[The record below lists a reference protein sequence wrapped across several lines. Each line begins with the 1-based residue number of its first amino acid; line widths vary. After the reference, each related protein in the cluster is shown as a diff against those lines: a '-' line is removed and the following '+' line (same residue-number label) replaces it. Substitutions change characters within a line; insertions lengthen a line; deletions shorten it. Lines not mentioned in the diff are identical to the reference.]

1 MSVQSSQLHGSP
13 VKTIRLETSGRVY
26 ELELDLPSLGTLTIE
41 EGDTLEVGQVIAKL
55 PKSLELIS
63 VENDLGK
70 AKAKLK
76 SLNDDLSFKRQ
87 AHDQTLADLQDELML
102 KQEEK
107 ERLEYLL
114 TQNAVSKNKLEA
126 ADSDIQILAEDLTR
140 EQAEWR
146 REQTK
151 LEQAIRNA
159 QADIKEL
166 EMELEQSQQALEL
179 KTPVAGEVLNIR
191 TVKFSADGVT
201 VLVRIEAQK

>member
-1 MSVQSSQLHGSP
+1 M
-13 VKTIRLETSGRVY
+13 Y